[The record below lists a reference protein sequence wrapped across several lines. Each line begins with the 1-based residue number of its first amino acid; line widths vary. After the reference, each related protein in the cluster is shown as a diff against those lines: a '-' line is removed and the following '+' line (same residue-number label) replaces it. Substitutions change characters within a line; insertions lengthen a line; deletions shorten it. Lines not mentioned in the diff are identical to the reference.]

1 MVFGPTVQFI
11 CQKCSATYGVDEKC
25 RCPVNKTVFGAVI
38 SGTSTEPIETTST
51 RDLNRKIKNLEFEL
65 ERAKIDLGESR
76 RCEHEAELLYAA
88 EKEKLRFFEA
98 ALLRVKNMTVEE
110 LLKSFNGLSD
120 KPSEEGMNFS
130 LLEIE

>member
-1 MVFGPTVQFI
+1 MVFGPTVEFI
-11 CQKCSATYGVDEKC
+11 CGQCGAQYEAKGSC
-25 RCPVNKTVFGAVI
+25 RCADKIVNPPKVNASLKSF
-38 SGTSTEPIETTST
+38 
-51 RDLNRKIKNLEFEL
+51 EFEY
-65 ERAKIDLGESR
+65 ERARIDR
-76 RCEHEAELLYAA
+76 DEALRNLKELEELYAA
-88 EKEKLRFFEA
+88 KEEEIKLFEV

>member
-1 MVFGPTVQFI
+1 MVFGPTVEFI
-11 CQKCSATYGVDEKC
+11 CGQCGAQYEAKGSC
-25 RCPVNKTVFGAVI
+25 RCANKI
-38 SGTSTEPIETTST
+38 INPPK
-51 RDLNRKIKNLEFEL
+51 LNENLRNFEFEF
-65 ERAKIDLGESR
+65 ERMKIDRDELFRQLKET
-76 RCEHEAELLYAA
+76 EALYEV

-120 KPSEEGMNFS
+120 KPSEAGMNFS

>member
-1 MVFGPTVQFI
+1 MVFGPTVQFV
-11 CQKCSATYGVDEKC
+11 CGECGASYEAGGSC
-25 RCPVNKTVFGAVI
+25 RCAKKAFSLPTQANSYFRVK
-38 SGTSTEPIETTST
+38 
-51 RDLNRKIKNLEFEL
+51 DLEFEL
-65 ERAKIDLGESR
+65 KEAKTDRDDLLKRMTEM
-76 RCEHEAELLYAA
+76 ELLYAA

-120 KPSEEGMNFS
+120 KPSEVGMNFS